1 MSELKIRFPPAGLAG
16 AGLAARVPQ
25 PAVQGSG
32 GGQSDNTKA
41 QAAVTQGNNNASNN
55 NNITTNN
62 SHFNVSPAGNAA

>member
-16 AGLAARVPQ
+16 TGPGARGSQ
-25 PAVQGSG
+25 AVAHGGG

-41 QAAVTQGNNNASNN
+41 QAAAAQGNNNASNN

-62 SHFNVSPAGNAA
+62 SHFNVSPAGNAH